1 MCKKKNSLKQSTP
14 LKNAST
20 SVHILEGMG
29 SFKTWKKL
37 IYQLETCEG
46 SPSKLE
52 KAVLLS
58 YRSIFGGFLPL
69 LLFLQVA
76 LMGYNIQIHWR
87 RHAIEENSV
96 AYNLF
101 FKAIYLS
108 TLEL

>member
-1 MCKKKNSLKQSTP
+1 MLVEDKIFEMYIQINEPCAKKKNSLKQSTP

-29 SFKTWKKL
+29 SFKIWKKL

-58 YRSIFGGFLPL
+58 YRSCSLHHKYL
-69 LLFLQVA
+69 
-76 LMGYNIQIHWR
+76 
-87 RHAIEENSV
+87 
-96 AYNLF
+96 
-101 FKAIYLS
+101 IYL
-108 TLEL
+108 TMD